1 MAQIL
6 GGMELGWVVVLYCTV
21 WLCTYLIRTRWGVSD
36 LLHYQ
41 AYCSKARRERETE
54 REETGEGEAGAR
66 AFGDVSGPTFSD
78 RACVHGQAWGR
89 VFSWYAPVCSPL
101 GRMHPSVSHIHARC
115 THGVLGLLAC
125 CLFIR
130 LSLFFCVC
138 VYPCL
143 ADGRTVGITRYRLLV
158 LVYYPTALF
167 HLLLLLLLNIK

>member
-1 MAQIL
+1 M
-6 GGMELGWVVVLYCTV
+6 
-21 WLCTYLIRTRWGVSD
+21 SD

-41 AYCSKARRERETE
+41 AYCSKARRERQTE
-54 REETGEGEAGAR
+54 RGRERERVREETGEGEAGAR

-125 CLFIR
+125 CLFIG
-130 LSLFFCVC
+130 LSLFFLCVC
-138 VYPCL
+138 LSIPCKW
-143 ADGRTVGITRYRLLV
+143 TYCRY
-158 LVYYPTALF
+158 
-167 HLLLLLLLNIK
+167 H

>member
-1 MAQIL
+1 MTFYITKH
-6 GGMELGWVVVLYCTV
+6 TV
-21 WLCTYLIRTRWGVSD
+21 
-36 LLHYQ
+36 
-41 AYCSKARRERETE
+41 ARQGERERGRE
-54 REETGEGEAGAR
+54 RR
-66 AFGDVSGPTFSD
+66 D
-78 RACVHGQAWGR
+78 RGRGGWRSSIRRCLRTNLFRQGVCAWAWGR

-143 ADGRTVGITRYRLLV
+143 ADGRTVSLGIGCWFLSIIQLP
-158 LVYYPTALF
+158 LS
-167 HLLLLLLLNIK
+167 ICC